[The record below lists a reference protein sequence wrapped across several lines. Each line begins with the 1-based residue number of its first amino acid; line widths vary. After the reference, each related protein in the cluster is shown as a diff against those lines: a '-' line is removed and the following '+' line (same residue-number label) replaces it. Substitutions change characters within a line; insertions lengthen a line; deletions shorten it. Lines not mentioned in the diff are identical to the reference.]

1 MMHHKH
7 EDAIRQAAARWYV
20 RMREVAPDSPERTT
34 FEVWLLSDRRHQAAY
49 QTIEATMDDFSSTA
63 RLKALSNA
71 LTQKLYFEQTARRKK
86 VSKLGSGLAVMLLC
100 VGLGFF
106 GRAQYVQWQAAPLS
120 SQVQTTAVAQM
131 VKHTL
136 EDGTIV
142 TANANSAME
151 IVFYRHQ
158 RLVKLSHGEV
168 VFEVTKDPQR
178 PFVVA
183 TRQAKVTVLG
193 TRFAVNQLSKKV
205 RISVDHGRVQVA
217 RADGSEPILILHDGE
232 VAEIEHS
239 AAPHKVNRNAADSF
253 SFINGRI
260 VFDRAD
266 MFEVAETLSRYRSQ
280 PVTAMFF
287 GEQTPKVNAVLK
299 IAELE
304 SFVKTLPQSVPVT
317 LQRKDQALLI
327 EPNR

>member
-20 RMREVAPDSPERTT
+20 RMREAAPDSPERTT

-63 RLKALSNA
+63 RLKELSNA

-86 VSKLGSGLAVMLLC
+86 ISKLGSGLAVMLVC
-100 VGLGFF
+100 AGLGLL

-120 SQVQTTAVAQM
+120 TEMQTTAVAQLLTR
-131 VKHTL
+131 TL
-136 EDGTIV
+136 DDGSVI

-158 RLVKLSHGEV
+158 RLVKLSRGEAI
-168 VFEVTKDPQR
+168 FEVTKDPAR
-178 PFVVA
+178 PFVVE
-183 TRQAKVTVLG
+183 TPQAKVTVLG

-205 RISVDHGRVQVA
+205 RISVDHGRVQVE
-217 RADGSEPILILHDGE
+217 RADGSEQTLILRNGE
-232 VAEIEHS
+232 VAEIEQT

-253 SFINGRI
+253 SFKSGRI

-266 MFEVAETLSRYRSQ
+266 MFEVADTLSRYRN
-280 PVTAMFF
+280 PTVKAMFA

-299 IAELE
+299 AAEVE
-304 SFVKTLPQSVPVT
+304 SFIQTLPQSVPVA
-317 LQRKDQALLI
+317 LQRRDDVLMLA
-327 EPNR
+327 PNK